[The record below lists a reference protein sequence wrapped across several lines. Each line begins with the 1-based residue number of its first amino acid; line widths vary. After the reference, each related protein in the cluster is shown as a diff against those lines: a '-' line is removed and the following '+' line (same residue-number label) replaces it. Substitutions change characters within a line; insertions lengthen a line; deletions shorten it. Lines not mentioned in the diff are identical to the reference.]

1 MALHLVVRIVLVG
14 LEKRKVQKLTLIPD
28 GEGEEVCRLLRSCY
42 FQGTMSS
49 MWTLQNLGFPTIF
62 LTYVIMYW
70 DFPQKWY
77 ATDMWPNSALFIS

>member
-49 MWTLQNLGFPTIF
+49 M
-62 LTYVIMYW
+62 
-70 DFPQKWY
+70 
-77 ATDMWPNSALFIS
+77 